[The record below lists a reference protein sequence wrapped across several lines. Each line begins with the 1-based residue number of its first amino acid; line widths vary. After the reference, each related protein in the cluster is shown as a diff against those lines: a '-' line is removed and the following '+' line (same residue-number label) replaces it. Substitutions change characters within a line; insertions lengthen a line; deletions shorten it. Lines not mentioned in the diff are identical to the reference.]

1 MSYPANEDFNR
12 GRVFLDA
19 STYPANADFSSGTLD
34 GWTTSGAA
42 QVTADGGSGPH
53 LLIGDINQWVQS
65 SAFTIPAGTHSL
77 QFDYLSWAARDPNE
91 RSRLYVEVFSGP
103 TFSAYTPLSTI
114 EGAYNDGWR
123 HAVVDVQRFAGQTIK
138 VEVPLHVVGQEES
151 PGLKNGGALQIV
163 EHSLE
168 IEVAPERIPEFIEV
182 SVAGLEVGD
191 TLHGDALKLPAGV
204 TLTATRELTLVTII
218 PPTVEEEAPA
228 AEEAEAEA
236 AKA

>member
-1 MSYPANEDFNR
+1 MKQIQASARAQVGKGAARAVRRQGLTPAVIYGAGEAP
-12 GRVFLDA
+12 VAIALDA
-19 STYPANADFSSGTLD
+19 NKTRQMIYAGHFLTTLFEIDVDGKKTRAIPRDYQLDPVKDF
-34 GWTTSGAA
+34 
-42 QVTADGGSGPH
+42 PIH
-53 LLIGDINQWVQS
+53 
-65 SAFTIPAGTHSL
+65 
-77 QFDYLSWAARDPNE
+77 
-91 RSRLYVEVFSGP
+91 
-103 TFSAYTPLSTI
+103 
-114 EGAYNDGWR
+114 
-123 HAVVDVQRFAGQTIK
+123 VDFLRVAAGQTIK